1 MLCYKDKTFC
11 SQSCA
16 NTKCSLNLNDDVWG
30 KEGAPICIADFRTDE
45 CGFIEL
51 RSVINMNQSLTD
63 HYKLIL
69 GITPVPESLY
79 AARNNDSV
87 IERKFNKRYQV
98 FNGFR
103 NNKAKHYL

>member
-16 NTKCSLNLNDDVWG
+16 NTKCSLNLNDDVLSGADKWWG
-30 KEGAPICIADFRTDE
+30 KEGAPICITDFRTDE
-45 CGFIEL
+45 CGFID
-51 RSVINMNQSLTD
+51 MNQSLTD

-87 IERKFNKRYQV
+87 FNKRYQV
-98 FNGFR
+98 R